1 LTCADDL
8 HPDGSKPAK
17 AIHQEKP
24 MSVRKALAVLTVTC
38 ASLLAIPVAAN
49 AQSTPTPVPVSSFH
63 AVPVTGTASN
73 GKALRNGHFSVDRF
87 VTRSNRTFAVGTLTG
102 RIGHRF
108 VRRSNVAIPVTVDGG
123 LATTSAACQ
132 ILHLVLGP
140 VNLNL
145 LGLHVHLNR
154 VVLDITAQSGP
165 GNLLGNLL
173 CSVANLLNGNSL
185 LQQQVTGLL
194 NVLNGIL
201 GTPGILNL

>member
-1 LTCADDL
+1 
-8 HPDGSKPAK
+8 
-17 AIHQEKP
+17 
-24 MSVRKALAVLTVTC
+24 MSIRKAVAVLAVTC

-49 AQSTPTPVPVSSFH
+49 AQSTPTPTPVTSFN
-63 AVPVTGTASN
+63 AIPVTGKAVN
-73 GKALRNGHFSVDRF
+73 GKTLRNGRFSIDRF
-87 VTRSNRTFAVGTLTG
+87 VTKSNGTYAIGTLTG

-108 VRRSNVAIPVTVDGG
+108 IRRSNVAIPVSVDHG
-123 LATTSAACQ
+123 LATTSQACQ

-140 VNLNL
+140 LNLNL

-154 VVLDITAQSGP
+154 VVLDITAQSGN

-185 LQQQVTGLL
+185 LQQQLTGLL
-194 NVLNGIL
+194 NLLNGIL